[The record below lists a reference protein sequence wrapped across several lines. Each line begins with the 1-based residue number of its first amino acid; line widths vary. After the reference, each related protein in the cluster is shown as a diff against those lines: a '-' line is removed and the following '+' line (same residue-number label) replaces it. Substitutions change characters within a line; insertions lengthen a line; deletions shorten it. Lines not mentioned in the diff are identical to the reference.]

1 MQIVPCKKVIL
12 KDLEVLA
19 EIASSRAGQ
28 TDSSESCDGPNKT
41 ELHIPEGGKQAQKQL
56 GAGE

>member
-1 MQIVPCKKVIL
+1 MQIVFQKVIL

-28 TDSSESCDGPNKT
+28 TDLSESCDGANKT
-41 ELHIPEGGKQAQKQL
+41 QLHIPEGGKQAQKQL